1 MRIPIILLST
11 LCALASGSSFIFIQ
25 KDSLPSKARVK
36 SAKFEIDSV
45 IADPR
50 ERHLANIKQLTNEG
64 ENAEAYFSPDGN
76 KLIFQRAAKADG
88 CDQIFSMNI
97 DGSDMKMLSNGQGK
111 TTCSYFTPDNKHI
124 IYASTF
130 KASPDCPPKPDYS
143 RGYVWALFPGFDILI
158 ADLDGSNVRPLTTT
172 ARYDAEATIRKD
184 GTIVFTSLRDGDLD
198 IYTMDKN
205 GENVKRLTNELGY
218 DGGPFWSYDG
228 KQIVFRAHHP
238 ETEKEKADY
247 LTLLKEDLIRPT
259 KLDIWVMNADG
270 SNKRRVTK
278 LDKASFAPYFFPDGK
293 RIIFSSNVDDAR
305 GRNFDLYIVK
315 VDGTGLERVTFN
327 DTFDGFPMFSPDGKK
342 IVFCSNRNAAKQGD
356 TNVFIADW
364 VE

>member
-1 MRIPIILLST
+1 MRIQIILLLI
-11 LCALASGSSFIFIQ
+11 LCTLASGSSLIFSQ
-25 KDSLPSKARVK
+25 KDSLPSKTRGEMALAR
-36 SAKFEIDSV
+36 IDSV
-45 IADPR
+45 LADPR

-76 KLIFQRAAKADG
+76 KLIFQRAAKGDG

-111 TTCSYFTPDNKHI
+111 TTCSYFTPDNEHI

-228 KQIVFRAHHP
+228 KQIVFRAYHP

-247 LTLLKEDLIRPT
+247 LALLKEDLIRP
-259 KLDIWVMNADG
+259 
-270 SNKRRVTK
+270 TK

-293 RIIFSSNVDDAR
+293 RIIFSSNVDDER
-305 GRNFDLYIVK
+305 GRNFDLYIVN
-315 VDGTGLERVTFN
+315 VDGSGLERVTFN

-364 VE
+364 IE